1 VINHSTQKAPLML
14 VEYGAQKLVSAFLR
28 CAVPK
33 QANKDTAGDEKR
45 NYLDPG

>member
-1 VINHSTQKAPLML
+1 ML
-14 VEYGAQKLVSAFLR
+14 VEYGVRKFISAFLR

-33 QANKDTAGDEKR
+33 QTNKNTAGDEKR